1 MSVDAWLRVEVQS
14 RAAGHPDDWDDWF
27 GFGDDGDDD
36 MTGGST
42 GGDVGGGGGGGG
54 GGSHRHSPGDGSGGG
69 ELERGGGRPLCRPTL
84 DELADTA
91 VGGAPFC
98 VHVFVAWPRVLC
110 ELASAE
116 WKCRDFLLIMR
127 SRLRRSYCVSG
138 GDHATAT
145 SARRHS

>member
-54 GGSHRHSPGDGSGGG
+54 GGSHRHSPGDGSGSG
-69 ELERGGGRPLCRPTL
+69 ELERGVGRSLCRPTL

-91 VGGAPFC
+91 SRDRWPTRRWASRRFAFTCSSHGLVSCASSRHLSGSVVIFC
-98 VHVFVAWPRVLC
+98 
-110 ELASAE
+110 
-116 WKCRDFLLIMR
+116 
-127 SRLRRSYCVSG
+127 
-138 GDHATAT
+138 
-145 SARRHS
+145 